1 MKKLVYL
8 LVGSFFLLTANI
20 NAQTPEFGIKAG
32 LNLSNMSV
40 EDASDKTLKT
50 GFHVGVFTKMPFTDV
65 LSVQPELLFS
75 TKGVKYSFDNL
86 LAKGETNFNLNYIE
100 IPINLVYNLS
110 EDFEFHLGPYVG
122 YLANANVD
130 ANTEILNFLDIDTGD
145 NIDREHFKSFDFGL
159 TAGLNFSLQQ
169 FIFGFKYNL
178 GLTPVAKDDFP
189 AQTILGDAKNSVIQ
203 LYGGIKF

>member
-8 LVGSFFLLTANI
+8 LVGAFILHTANLH
-20 NAQTPEFGIKAG
+20 AQTPEFGVKAG

-50 GFHVGVFTKMPFTDV
+50 GFHAGVFTKLPFTDV

-86 LAKGETNFNLNYIE
+86 LAEGETNFNLNYIE
-100 IPINLVYNLS
+100 IPINLVYNLAD
-110 EDFEFHLGPYVG
+110 DFEFHLGPYIG

-130 ANTEILNFLDIDTGD
+130 ANTEILNFLEIDTGED
-145 NIDREHFKSFDFGL
+145 IDREHFKSFDLGL
-159 TAGLNFSLQQ
+159 TAGLNFSLEQ
-169 FIFGFKYNL
+169 FVFGFKYNL
-178 GLTPVAKDDFP
+178 GLTPVAKDEFP
-189 AQTILGDAKNSVIQ
+189 ARTMLGDAKNSVIQ

>member
-8 LVGSFFLLTANI
+8 MVGSFILLSANLQ
-20 NAQTPEFGIKAG
+20 AQTPEFGVKAG

-50 GFHVGVFTKMPFTDV
+50 GFHAGVFTKMPFTDV
-65 LSVQPELLFS
+65 LSVQPELLFT

-86 LAKGETNFNLNYIE
+86 LAEGETNFNLNYIE
-100 IPINLVYNLS
+100 LPINLVYNLS
-110 EDFEFHLGPYVG
+110 EDFEFHLGPYIG

-130 ANTEILNFLDIDTGD
+130 ASTEILNFIEIDTGD
-145 NIDREHFKSFDFGL
+145 NIDRDHFKSFDLGL
-159 TAGLNFSLQQ
+159 TAGLNFSLEQ
-169 FIFGFKYNL
+169 FVFGFKYNL
-178 GLTPVAKDDFP
+178 GLTPVAKDNFP
-189 AQTILGDAKNSVIQ
+189 AQTILGDARNSVIQ